1 MRITDK
7 KNVGRSDRKMPLQKK
22 VLDEKDKVLD
32 ELSKNFLTL
41 KNKKAFFSS
50 RQNITRILYYN
61 EIYKNILNKPGIIME
76 FGVECGATLSLLT
89 KLRGIYEPYNFS
101 RKIVGFDTFDGFSE
115 NLTDNEKKLGWKKG
129 DYRTPKKYEKQ
140 LEKILPLEEKLCPLS
155 HIKKFELIKGD
166 ASTTVEKYIRNNP
179 QTVIGMAIFDMD
191 IYKPTK
197 DVLQSI
203 IKRLYK
209 GSILVFDELND
220 KNFPGETIALLEVLG
235 LNNLK
240 LHSFHG
246 ETFGCWAI
254 LE

>member
-1 MRITDK
+1 MRI
-7 KNVGRSDRKMPLQKK
+7 V
-22 VLDEKDKVLD
+22 
-32 ELSKNFLTL
+32 
-41 KNKKAFFSS
+41 NKKKIGRYSKSS
-50 RQNITRILYYN
+50 RKESSIKTKKKKIIKKLFKNDEINNLATLFTTRIEINRILYYN
-61 EIYKNILNKPGIIME
+61 NVYKNLLKKPGVIME
-76 FGVECGATLSLLT
+76 FGVEWGSTLSLLI
-89 KLRGIYEPYNFS
+89 KLRSIHEPYNYS
-101 RKIVGFDTFDGFSE
+101 RKIIGFDTFSGFT
-115 NLTDNEKKLGWKKG
+115 NKLTTEEKKLGWKKS
-129 DYRTPKKYEKQ
+129 DYAVNKNYERVLGELLQ
-140 LEKILPLEEKLCPLS
+140 LEEDNAPLS
-155 HIKKFELIKGD
+155 NIKKFELIKGD

-240 LHSFHG
+240 LH
-246 ETFGCWAI
+246 
-254 LE
+254 